1 MRRPLA
7 RKYGRP
13 KTTFNAHLNLRIGMN
28 IGGSALARRE
38 SPTNLHSD
46 YKKSTVRLLKFY
58 SLTPKT
64 LQSNS
69 KNSTARLIQF
79 YNQTP
84 QILQSDSKKC
94 TARLEQF
101 YSQTPTNLQSD
112 FNKSTVR
119 LQKFYSDTVVT
130 TLCSDPANCSAMLN
144 GVSAGPQI
152 GKLQVDVQCISWSL
166 YCVAYWRLRFC

>member
-1 MRRPLA
+1 MPSFCQIQPTVQPCLMGRLLA

-13 KTTFNAHLNLRIGMN
+13 KTTCSAHLNIGMHT
-28 IGGSALARRE
+28 GGSALARGE
-38 SPTNLHSD
+38 SPKILQPDSNN
-46 YKKSTVRLLKFY
+46 STVRLQKFY
-58 SLTPKT
+58 SLTPKI
-64 LQSNS
+64 LQSDS

-84 QILQSDSKKC
+84 QTLQSDSKKC

-101 YSQTPTNLQSD
+101 YSQTPTNLQLD

-119 LQKFYSDTVVT
+119 LQKFYSDTFVT

-144 GVSAGPQI
+144 GVSAVPQI
-152 GKLQVDVQCISWSL
+152 GKLQVDVQCIS
-166 YCVAYWRLRFC
+166 